1 MSAHISVIHLLIY
14 SGIHTMKKS
23 LFWQLFTPVS
33 LIFTVCIIVLAL
45 MIPNMVRNNTEQE
58 AIAQAEITV
67 QQFKTLRAYYTKN
80 VIKKIAGTNDISPA
94 IDHQAS
100 PDNIPLPATM
110 IHDLSGLLEEQGIS
124 IHLYSAFPFPNRE
137 NRRMDDFGSEAWRTL
152 SQNPD
157 TVFSRAEEIDGKT
170 MVRVAIADRMVS
182 QACVDCHN
190 SRADTPKND
199 WQLNDVRGVLEVA
212 LPIDQSLANGVTLS
226 NEITGFLLATA
237 LLIFASLYFI
247 YKKTIGKKLEQL
259 ATALQEIAEGDGDLT
274 RRLDEGR
281 RDELGEVAHWF
292 NLFVGK
298 LQHLMGDIKGSTDS
312 LTGSARQL
320 SQIAEKSNTEI
331 TEQQMQTD
339 QLATAINEMAA
350 AVQEVAHNTK
360 QAATTAD
367 KANQEASNGRSI
379 VNGNID
385 AMDNLANEI
394 QKASAVIHQLQSES
408 NEIGGVLDVIKG
420 IAEQT
425 NLLALNAAI
434 EAARAGEQGRGFAVV
449 ADEVRTL
456 ASRTQESTQE
466 IQNMI
471 ERLQSR
477 AQEAVKV
484 MNENQAQSQ
493 AGVENA
499 SRVNDSLQNI
509 NTAIE
514 EISDLNTQ
522 IASAADEQSHVAEEV
537 NRNIQQISQCT
548 DAAVGGSEQVARASE
563 DLTRLATQLRD
574 LADRFKT

>member
-1 MSAHISVIHLLIY
+1 
-14 SGIHTMKKS
+14 MKKS

-33 LIFTVCIIVLAL
+33 LIFAVCIIVLAL

-58 AIAQAEITV
+58 AIAQAETTV

-80 VIKKIAGTNDISPA
+80 VIKKIAGTNDIFPA

-100 PDNIPLPATM
+100 PDSIPLPATM

-137 NRRMDDFGSEAWRTL
+137 NRQMDDFGREAWRAL
-152 SQNPD
+152 SKNPD

-190 SRADTPKND
+190 ARADTPKND

-212 LPIDQSLANGVTLS
+212 LPIDQSLANGATLS

-237 LLIFASLYFI
+237 LLIFTSLYFI
-247 YKKTIGKKLEQL
+247 YQKTIGKKLRQL
-259 ATALQEIAEGDGDLT
+259 ASALQEIAEGDGDLT
-274 RRLDEGR
+274 RRLDESR
-281 RDELGEVAHWF
+281 KDELGEVAHWF

-367 KANQEASNGRSI
+367 KANREASNGRSI

-385 AMDNLANEI
+385 AMDSLANEI

-514 EISDLNTQ
+514 EISNLNTQ

-563 DLTRLATQLRD
+563 DLTQLATQLRN
-574 LADRFKT
+574 LTDRFKT

>member
-1 MSAHISVIHLLIY
+1 
-14 SGIHTMKKS
+14 MKKS

-33 LIFTVCIIVLAL
+33 LIFIICIIVLAL
-45 MIPNMVRNNTEQE
+45 MIPNMVRKNTEQE
-58 AIAQAEITV
+58 AIAQAETTV

-100 PDNIPLPATM
+100 PDSIPLPATM

-152 SQNPD
+152 NQNPD
-157 TVFSRAEEIDGKT
+157 TVFSRSEEVDGKT

-190 SRADTPKND
+190 ARADTPKND

-212 LPIDQSLANGVTLS
+212 LPIDQSLANGAMLS
-226 NEITGFLLATA
+226 NEITGFLLVTA
-237 LLIFASLYFI
+237 LLIFVLLYFI
-247 YKKTIGKKLEQL
+247 YKKTIGKKLGQL

-274 RRLDEGR
+274 RRLDESR
-281 RDELGEVAHWF
+281 KDELGEVAHWF

-320 SQIAEKSNTEI
+320 SQIAEKSNAEI

-350 AVQEVAHNTK
+350 AVQEVANNTK

-522 IASAADEQSHVAEEV
+522 IASAANEQSHVAEEV

-563 DLTRLATQLRD
+563 DLTRLATQLHD

>member
-1 MSAHISVIHLLIY
+1 
-14 SGIHTMKKS
+14 MKKS
-23 LFWQLFTPVS
+23 LFWQLFTPIS
-33 LIFTVCIIVLAL
+33 LVFTVCIIALAL
-45 MIPNMVRNNTEQE
+45 LIPNMVHKNTEQE
-58 AIAQAEITV
+58 AIAQAETTV

-80 VIKKIAGTNDISPA
+80 VIKKIAGKDSISPA
-94 IDHQAS
+94 IDHQTN
-100 PDNIPLPATM
+100 PDSIPLPATM
-110 IHDLSGLLEEQGIS
+110 IHDLSGLLAEQGIS

-137 NRRMDDFGSEAWRTL
+137 NRQIDDFGNEAWRTL

-157 TVFSRAEEIDGKT
+157 TVFSRTENVDGKT
-170 MVRVAIADRMVS
+170 MVRVAIADRMIN

-190 SRADTPKND
+190 SRADTPQND

-212 LPIDQSLANGVTLS
+212 LPIDQALANGMALS
-226 NEITGFLLATA
+226 YKITGFLLATA
-237 LLIFASLYFI
+237 LLIFVLLYLI

-274 RRLDEGR
+274 RRLDESR
-281 RDELGEVAHWF
+281 KDELGEVAHWF
-292 NLFVGK
+292 NVFVGK
-298 LQHLMGDIKGSTDS
+298 LQALVGDIKGSTDS
-312 LTGSARQL
+312 LTGSAQQL
-320 SQIAEKSNTEI
+320 SQVAEKSNSEI
-331 TEQQMQTD
+331 TEQQMQAD

-350 AVQEVAHNTK
+350 AVQEVACNTQ
-360 QAATTAD
+360 QAATAAD
-367 KANQEASNGRSI
+367 KANQAAGNGRSI
-379 VNGNID
+379 VNRNID
-385 AMDNLANEI
+385 AMDSLASEI
-394 QKASAVIHQLQSES
+394 QKATAVIHQLQSES
-408 NEIGGVLDVIKG
+408 NEIGGVLDVIRG

-456 ASRTQESTQE
+456 ASRAQESTQE

-477 AQEAVKV
+477 AREAVKV
-484 MNENQAQSQ
+484 MDENQAQSQ

-499 SRVNDSLQNI
+499 SRVNDTLQNI

-514 EISDLNTQ
+514 EIRDLNTQ
-522 IASAADEQSHVAEEV
+522 IASAAEEQSHVAEEV
-537 NRNIQQISQCT
+537 NQNIQHISQCT

-563 DLTRLATQLRD
+563 DLTQLATQLRN

>member
-1 MSAHISVIHLLIY
+1 
-14 SGIHTMKKS
+14 MKKS

>member
-1 MSAHISVIHLLIY
+1 
-14 SGIHTMKKS
+14 MKKS
-23 LFWQLFTPVS
+23 LFWQLFTPIS
-33 LIFTVCIIVLAL
+33 LIFAVCIIALAL
-45 MIPNMVRNNTEQE
+45 MIPDMVRKNTELE
-58 AIAQAEITV
+58 AIAQAETTV

-80 VIKKIAGTNDISPA
+80 VIKKIAGKDGITPA
-94 IDHQAS
+94 IDHRTN
-100 PDNIPLPATM
+100 PDSIPLPATM
-110 IHDLSGLLEEQGIS
+110 IHDLSGLLAEQGIS

-137 NRRMDDFGSEAWRTL
+137 SRQMDDFGSEAWRTL
-152 SQNPD
+152 SQSPD
-157 TVFSRAEEIDGKT
+157 TVFSRTEEVDGKT
-170 MVRVAIADRMVS
+170 LVRVAIADRMVN

-212 LPIDQSLANGVTLS
+212 LPIDQSLANGAMLS

-237 LLIFASLYFI
+237 LLIFALLYFI

-274 RRLDEGR
+274 RRLDESR
-281 RDELGEVAHWF
+281 KDELGEVAHWF
-292 NLFVGK
+292 NTFVGK
-298 LQHLMGDIKGSTDS
+298 LQHLVGDIKGSTDS
-312 LTGSARQL
+312 LTGSAQQL
-320 SQIAEKSNTEI
+320 SQVAEKSNTEI

-350 AVQEVAHNTK
+350 AVQEVAHNTQ
-360 QAATTAD
+360 QAAAAAD
-367 KANQEASNGRSI
+367 KANREAGNGRSI

-385 AMDNLANEI
+385 TMDSLASEI
-394 QKASAVIHQLQSES
+394 QKASDVIHQLQSET
-408 NEIGGVLDVIKG
+408 NEIGGVLDVIRG

-477 AQEAVKV
+477 AREAVKV
-484 MNENQAQSQ
+484 MDENQVQSQ

-522 IASAADEQSHVAEEV
+522 IASAAEEQSHVAEEV
-537 NRNIQQISQCT
+537 NRNIQQISQGT

-563 DLTRLATQLRD
+563 DLTQLAAQLRE

>member
-1 MSAHISVIHLLIY
+1 
-14 SGIHTMKKS
+14 MKKS
-23 LFWQLFTPVS
+23 LFWQLFTPIS
-33 LIFTVCIIVLAL
+33 LIFIVCIIALAL
-45 MIPNMVRNNTEQE
+45 MIPNMVRKNTEQE
-58 AIAQAEITV
+58 AIAQAETTV

-94 IDHQAS
+94 IDHQAN
-100 PDNIPLPATM
+100 PDSIPLPATM
-110 IHDLSGLLEEQGIS
+110 IHDLSGLLKEQGIS

-137 NRRMDDFGSEAWRTL
+137 NRRMDDFGREAWRTL

-212 LPIDQSLANGVTLS
+212 LPIDQSLANGATLS

-237 LLIFASLYFI
+237 LFIFILLYFI

-274 RRLDEGR
+274 RRLDESR
-281 RDELGEVAHWF
+281 KDELGEVAHWF
-292 NLFVGK
+292 NIFVGK
-298 LQHLMGDIKGSTDS
+298 LQQLMGDIKGSTDS

-574 LADRFKT
+574 LADRFRT

>member
-1 MSAHISVIHLLIY
+1 
-14 SGIHTMKKS
+14 MKKS
-23 LFWQLFTPVS
+23 LFWQLFTPIS
-33 LIFTVCIIVLAL
+33 LVFTICIIALAL
-45 MIPNMVRNNTEQE
+45 LIPDMVRKNTEQE
-58 AIAQAEITV
+58 AISQAETTV

-80 VIKKIAGTNDISPA
+80 VIKKIAGKDGISPA
-94 IDHQAS
+94 IDHQS
-100 PDNIPLPATM
+100 NPDNIPLPATM

-137 NRRMDDFGSEAWRTL
+137 NRQMDDFGREAWRTL

-157 TVFSRAEEIDGKT
+157 TVFSRTEEVDGKT
-170 MVRVAIADRMVS
+170 MVRVAIADRMVN

-190 SRADTPKND
+190 ARADTPKND

-212 LPIDQSLANGVTLS
+212 LPIDQALANGATLS

-237 LLIFASLYFI
+237 LLIFALLYFI

-259 ATALQEIAEGDGDLT
+259 SAALQEIAEGDGDLT
-274 RRLDEGR
+274 RRLDESR
-281 RDELGEVAHWF
+281 KDELGEVAHWF

-312 LTGSARQL
+312 LTNSAQQL
-320 SQIAEKSNTEI
+320 SQVAEKSNSEI

-385 AMDNLANEI
+385 AMDSLANDI

-484 MNENQAQSQ
+484 MDENQAQSQ

-514 EISDLNTQ
+514 EISNLNTQ

-563 DLTRLATQLRD
+563 DLTQLATQLRN

>member
-1 MSAHISVIHLLIY
+1 
-14 SGIHTMKKS
+14 MKKS
-23 LFWQLFTPVS
+23 LFWQLFTPIS
-33 LIFTVCIIVLAL
+33 LTFAVCIIALAL
-45 MIPNMVRNNTEQE
+45 MIPDMVRKNTEQE
-58 AIAQAEITV
+58 AIAQAETTV
-67 QQFKTLRAYYTKN
+67 HQFKTLRAYYTKN
-80 VIKKIAGTNDISPA
+80 VIKKIAGKNNIFPA
-94 IDHQAS
+94 IDHQAN
-100 PDNIPLPATM
+100 PDSIPLPATM
-110 IHDLSGLLEEQGIS
+110 IHDLSALLAKQGTS

-137 NRRMDDFGSEAWRTL
+137 NRQMDDFGSEAWRAF

-157 TVFSRAEEIDGKT
+157 TVFSRTEEIDGKT
-170 MVRVAIADRMVS
+170 VVRVAIADRMVN

-212 LPIDQSLANGVTLS
+212 LPIDQSLANGMALS
-226 NEITGFLLATA
+226 YEITGFLLATA
-237 LLIFASLYFI
+237 LLIFVLLYFI

-259 ATALQEIAEGDGDLT
+259 ASALKEIAEGDGDLT
-274 RRLDEGR
+274 RRLDESR
-281 RDELGEVAHWF
+281 KDELGEVAHWF
-292 NLFVGK
+292 NIFVGK
-298 LQHLMGDIKGSTDS
+298 LQRLMGDIKGSMDS
-312 LTGSARQL
+312 LTGSAQQL
-320 SQIAEKSNTEI
+320 SQVAEQSNSKI

-350 AVQEVAHNTK
+350 AVQEVAHNTQ
-360 QAATTAD
+360 QAATAAD
-367 KANQEASNGRSI
+367 KANQETGNGRSI

-385 AMDNLANEI
+385 AMDNLASEI

-509 NTAIE
+509 STAIE

-548 DAAVGGSEQVARASE
+548 DAAVGGSEQVAQASE
-563 DLTRLATQLRD
+563 DLTRLATQLRN
-574 LADRFKT
+574 LAGRFKT

>member
-1 MSAHISVIHLLIY
+1 
-14 SGIHTMKKS
+14 MKKS
-23 LFWQLFTPVS
+23 LFWQLFTPIS
-33 LIFTVCIIVLAL
+33 LTFAVCIIALAL
-45 MIPNMVRNNTEQE
+45 MIPDMVRKNTEQE
-58 AIAQAEITV
+58 AIAQAETTV
-67 QQFKTLRAYYTKN
+67 HQFKTLRAYYTKN
-80 VIKKIAGTNDISPA
+80 VIKKIAGKNNIFPA
-94 IDHQAS
+94 IDHQAN
-100 PDNIPLPATM
+100 PDSIPLPATM
-110 IHDLSGLLEEQGIS
+110 IHDLSALLAKQGTS

-137 NRRMDDFGSEAWRTL
+137 NRQMDDFGSEAWRAF

-157 TVFSRAEEIDGKT
+157 TVFSRTEEIDGKT
-170 MVRVAIADRMVS
+170 VVRVAIADRMVN

-212 LPIDQSLANGVTLS
+212 LPIDQSLANGMALS
-226 NEITGFLLATA
+226 YKITGFLLATA
-237 LLIFASLYFI
+237 LLIFVLLYFI

-259 ATALQEIAEGDGDLT
+259 ASALKEIAEGDGDLT
-274 RRLDEGR
+274 RRLDESR
-281 RDELGEVAHWF
+281 KDELGEVAHWF
-292 NLFVGK
+292 NIFVGK
-298 LQHLMGDIKGSTDS
+298 LQRLMGDIKGSMDS
-312 LTGSARQL
+312 LTGSAQQL
-320 SQIAEKSNTEI
+320 SQVAEQSNSKI

-350 AVQEVAHNTK
+350 AVQEVAHNTQ
-360 QAATTAD
+360 QAATAAD
-367 KANQEASNGRSI
+367 KANQETGNGRSI

-385 AMDNLANEI
+385 AMDNLASEI

-509 NTAIE
+509 STAIE

-548 DAAVGGSEQVARASE
+548 DAAVGGSEQVAQASE
-563 DLTRLATQLRD
+563 DLTRLATQLRN
-574 LADRFKT
+574 LAGRFKT

>member
-1 MSAHISVIHLLIY
+1 
-14 SGIHTMKKS
+14 MKKS
-23 LFWQLFTPVS
+23 LFWQLFTPIS
-33 LIFTVCIIVLAL
+33 LVFAACIIALAL
-45 MIPNMVRNNTEQE
+45 LIPDMVRKNTEQE
-58 AIAQAEITV
+58 AISQAETTV

-80 VIKKIAGTNDISPA
+80 VIKKIADKSGISPA
-94 IDHQAS
+94 IDHQNN
-100 PDNIPLPATM
+100 PDSIPLPATM
-110 IHDLSGLLEEQGIS
+110 IHDLSGLLDEQGIS

-137 NRRMDDFGSEAWRTL
+137 NHRMDDFGREAWRTL

-157 TVFSRAEEIDGKT
+157 TVFSRTEEIDGKT
-170 MVRVAIADRMVS
+170 MVRVAIADRMVN

-190 SRADTPKND
+190 VRADTPKND

-212 LPIDQSLANGVTLS
+212 LPIDQALANGATLS

-237 LLIFASLYFI
+237 LLIFALLYFI

-259 ATALQEIAEGDGDLT
+259 SAALQEIAEGDGDLT
-274 RRLDEGR
+274 RRLDESR
-281 RDELGEVAHWF
+281 KDELGEVAHWF

-312 LTGSARQL
+312 LTNSAQQL
-320 SQIAEKSNTEI
+320 SQVAEKSNSEI

-350 AVQEVAHNTK
+350 AVQEVAHNTQ
-360 QAATTAD
+360 QAATAAD
-367 KANQEASNGRSI
+367 KANQEAGNGRNI

-385 AMDNLANEI
+385 AMDSLASEI

-484 MNENQAQSQ
+484 MDENQAQSQ

-563 DLTRLATQLRD
+563 DLTQLATQLRN

>member
-1 MSAHISVIHLLIY
+1 
-14 SGIHTMKKS
+14 MKKS
-23 LFWQLFTPVS
+23 LFWQLFTPIS
-33 LIFTVCIIVLAL
+33 LIFAVCIIALAL
-45 MIPNMVRNNTEQE
+45 MIPNMVRKNTEQE
-58 AIAQAEITV
+58 AIAQAETTV

-94 IDHQAS
+94 INHQAN

-110 IHDLSGLLEEQGIS
+110 IHDLSSLLAEQGIS

-137 NRRMDDFGSEAWRTL
+137 SRQMDDFGSEAWRTL
-152 SQNPD
+152 SQNPG
-157 TVFSRAEEIDGKT
+157 TVFSRTEEVDGKT
-170 MVRVAIADRMVS
+170 MVRVAVADRMVN

-199 WQLNDVRGVLEVA
+199 WKLNDVRGVLEVA
-212 LPIDQSLANGVTLS
+212 LPIDRSLANGTTLS

-237 LLIFASLYFI
+237 LLIFTLLYFI

-274 RRLDEGR
+274 RRLDESR
-281 RDELGEVAHWF
+281 KDELGEVAHWF
-292 NLFVGK
+292 NTFVGK
-298 LQHLMGDIKGSTDS
+298 LQHLVGDIKGSTDS
-312 LTGSARQL
+312 LTGSAQQL
-320 SQIAEKSNTEI
+320 SQVAEKSNSEI

-350 AVQEVAHNTK
+350 AVQEVAHNTQ
-360 QAATTAD
+360 QAAAAAD
-367 KANQEASNGRSI
+367 KANQEAGNGRTI

-385 AMDNLANEI
+385 TMDSLASEI
-394 QKASAVIHQLQSES
+394 QKASNVIHQLQSET
-408 NEIGGVLDVIKG
+408 NEIGGVLDVIRG

-477 AQEAVKV
+477 AREAVKV
-484 MNENQAQSQ
+484 MDENQAQSQ
-493 AGVENA
+493 TGVENA
-499 SRVNDSLQNI
+499 SQVNDSLQNI
-509 NTAIE
+509 NTSIE
-514 EISDLNTQ
+514 EISNLNTQ
-522 IASAADEQSHVAEEV
+522 IASAAEEQSHVAEEV
-537 NRNIQQISQCT
+537 NRNIQQISQGT

-563 DLTRLATQLRD
+563 DLTQLATQLRN

>member
-1 MSAHISVIHLLIY
+1 
-14 SGIHTMKKS
+14 MKKS

-100 PDNIPLPATM
+100 PDSIPLPATM

-137 NRRMDDFGSEAWRTL
+137 NRQMDNFGREAWRAL

-170 MVRVAIADRMVS
+170 MVRVAIADRMVN

-212 LPIDQSLANGVTLS
+212 LPIDQSLANGTTLS

-247 YKKTIGKKLEQL
+247 YKRTIGKKLEQL

-274 RRLDEGR
+274 RRLDESR
-281 RDELGEVAHWF
+281 KDELGEVAHWF

-367 KANQEASNGRSI
+367 KANREAGNGRSI

-574 LADRFKT
+574 LTDRFKT

>member
-1 MSAHISVIHLLIY
+1 
-14 SGIHTMKKS
+14 MKKS
-23 LFWQLFTPVS
+23 LFWQLFTPIS
-33 LIFTVCIIVLAL
+33 LIFAVCIIALAL
-45 MIPNMVRNNTEQE
+45 MIPNMVRKNTEQE
-58 AIAQAEITV
+58 AIAQAETTV

-80 VIKKIAGTNDISPA
+80 VIKKITGTNDISPA
-94 IDHQAS
+94 INHQAN

-110 IHDLSGLLEEQGIS
+110 IHDLSSLLAEQGIS

-137 NRRMDDFGSEAWRTL
+137 SRQMDDFGSEAWRTL
-152 SQNPD
+152 SQNPG
-157 TVFSRAEEIDGKT
+157 TVFSRTEEVDGKT
-170 MVRVAIADRMVS
+170 MVRVAVADRMVN

-199 WQLNDVRGVLEVA
+199 WKLNDVRGVLEVA
-212 LPIDQSLANGVTLS
+212 LPIDRSLANGTTLS

-237 LLIFASLYFI
+237 LLIFTLLYFI

-274 RRLDEGR
+274 RRLDESR
-281 RDELGEVAHWF
+281 KDELGEVAHWF
-292 NLFVGK
+292 NTFVGK
-298 LQHLMGDIKGSTDS
+298 LQHLVGDIKGSTDS
-312 LTGSARQL
+312 LTGSAQQL
-320 SQIAEKSNTEI
+320 SQVAEKSNSEI

-350 AVQEVAHNTK
+350 AVQEVAHNTQ
-360 QAATTAD
+360 QAAAAAD
-367 KANQEASNGRSI
+367 KANQEAGNGRTI

-385 AMDNLANEI
+385 TMDSLASEI
-394 QKASAVIHQLQSES
+394 QKASNVIHQLQSET
-408 NEIGGVLDVIKG
+408 NEIGGVLDVIRG

-477 AQEAVKV
+477 AREAVKV
-484 MNENQAQSQ
+484 MDENQAQSQ
-493 AGVENA
+493 TGVENA
-499 SRVNDSLQNI
+499 SQVNDSLQNI
-509 NTAIE
+509 NTSIE
-514 EISDLNTQ
+514 EISNLNTQ
-522 IASAADEQSHVAEEV
+522 IASAAEEQSHVAEEV
-537 NRNIQQISQCT
+537 NRNIQQISQGT

-563 DLTRLATQLRD
+563 DLTQLATQLRN

>member
-1 MSAHISVIHLLIY
+1 
-14 SGIHTMKKS
+14 MKKS
-23 LFWQLFTPVS
+23 LFWQLFTPIS
-33 LIFTVCIIVLAL
+33 LTFAVCIIALAL
-45 MIPNMVRNNTEQE
+45 MIPDMVRKNTEQE
-58 AIAQAEITV
+58 AIAQAETTV

-80 VIKKIAGTNDISPA
+80 VIKKIAGKNNIFPA
-94 IDHQAS
+94 IDHQAN
-100 PDNIPLPATM
+100 PDSIPLPATM
-110 IHDLSGLLEEQGIS
+110 IHDLSALLAKQGTS

-137 NRRMDDFGSEAWRTL
+137 NRQMDDFGSEAWRAF

-157 TVFSRAEEIDGKT
+157 TVFSRTEEIDGKT
-170 MVRVAIADRMVS
+170 VVRVAIADRMVN

-212 LPIDQSLANGVTLS
+212 LPIDQSLANGMALS
-226 NEITGFLLATA
+226 YEITGFLLATA
-237 LLIFASLYFI
+237 LLIFVLLYFI

-259 ATALQEIAEGDGDLT
+259 ASALKEIAEGDGDLT
-274 RRLDEGR
+274 RRLDESR
-281 RDELGEVAHWF
+281 KDELGEVAHWF
-292 NLFVGK
+292 NIFVGK
-298 LQHLMGDIKGSTDS
+298 LQRLMGDIKGSMDS
-312 LTGSARQL
+312 LTGSAQQL
-320 SQIAEKSNTEI
+320 SQVAEQSNSKI

-350 AVQEVAHNTK
+350 AVQEVAHNTQ
-360 QAATTAD
+360 QAATAAD
-367 KANQEASNGRSI
+367 KANQETGNGRSI

-385 AMDNLANEI
+385 AMDNLASEI

-509 NTAIE
+509 STAIE

-548 DAAVGGSEQVARASE
+548 DAAVGGSEQVAQASE
-563 DLTRLATQLRD
+563 DLTRLATQLRN
-574 LADRFKT
+574 LAGRFKT

>member
-1 MSAHISVIHLLIY
+1 
-14 SGIHTMKKS
+14 MKKS
-23 LFWQLFTPVS
+23 LFWQLFTPIS
-33 LIFTVCIIVLAL
+33 LIFAVCIIALAL
-45 MIPNMVRNNTEQE
+45 MIPNMVRKNTEQE
-58 AIAQAEITV
+58 AIAQAETTV

-94 IDHQAS
+94 IDHQAN
-100 PDNIPLPATM
+100 PDSIPLPATM
-110 IHDLSGLLEEQGIS
+110 IHDLSGLLAEQGIS
-124 IHLYSAFPFPNRE
+124 IRLYSAFPFPNRE
-137 NRRMDDFGSEAWRTL
+137 NRQVDDFGSEAWRTL
-152 SQNPD
+152 SKNPD
-157 TVFSRAEEIDGKT
+157 TVFSRTEEVDGKT
-170 MVRVAIADRMVS
+170 LVRVAVADRMVN

-199 WQLNDVRGVLEVA
+199 WKLNDVRGVLEVD
-212 LPIDQSLANGVTLS
+212 LPIDQSLANGTTLS
-226 NEITGFLLATA
+226 NKITGFLLATA
-237 LLIFASLYFI
+237 LLIFALLYFI

-274 RRLDEGR
+274 RRLDESR
-281 RDELGEVAHWF
+281 KDELGEVAHWF
-292 NLFVGK
+292 NTFVGK
-298 LQHLMGDIKGSTDS
+298 LQRLVGDIKGSTDS
-312 LTGSARQL
+312 LTGSAQQL
-320 SQIAEKSNTEI
+320 SQVAEKSNSEI

-350 AVQEVAHNTK
+350 AVQEVAHNTQ
-360 QAATTAD
+360 QAAAAAD
-367 KANQEASNGRSI
+367 KANQEAGNGRAI

-385 AMDNLANEI
+385 TMDSLASEI
-394 QKASAVIHQLQSES
+394 QKASSVIHQLQSET
-408 NEIGGVLDVIKG
+408 NEIGGVLDVIRG

-477 AQEAVKV
+477 AREAVKV
-484 MNENQAQSQ
+484 MDENQAQSQ

-499 SRVNDSLQNI
+499 SQVNDSLQNI

-514 EISDLNTQ
+514 EISNLNTQ
-522 IASAADEQSHVAEEV
+522 IASAAEEQSHVAEEV

-548 DAAVGGSEQVARASE
+548 DSAVGGSEQVARASE
-563 DLTRLATQLRD
+563 DLTQLAAQLRD
-574 LADRFKT
+574 LAGRFKT